1 MFCLNKGCRAFKI
14 TSYQKLKWGVT
25 VRINSN
31 LKKILLL
38 SLASIFALHIQM
50 ASAQDETGSVKT
62 TSTDEECVITD
73 DQE

>member
-1 MFCLNKGCRAFKI
+1 
-14 TSYQKLKWGVT
+14 

-50 ASAQDETGSVKT
+50 ASAQDETN
-62 TSTDEECVITD
+62 TDEECVITD